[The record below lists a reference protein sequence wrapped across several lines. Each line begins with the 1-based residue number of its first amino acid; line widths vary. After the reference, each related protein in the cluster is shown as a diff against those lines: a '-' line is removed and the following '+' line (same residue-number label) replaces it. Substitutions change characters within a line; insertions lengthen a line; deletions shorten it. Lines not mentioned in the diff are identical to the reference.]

1 MAALGLGATEL
12 DDGGGEGE
20 WCSGEG
26 WCEEEPLD
34 RVDRDTRLKEIMQTV
49 HDDGHEGVQRTLHRL
64 RRDFHFPNMRKL
76 VQDLVR
82 SCVVC

>member
-20 WCSGEG
+20 RRGGKG

-49 HDDGHEGVQRTLHRL
+49 HATGMKESSA
-64 RRDFHFPNMRKL
+64 
-76 VQDLVR
+76 R
-82 SCVVC
+82 STGSIATFISLT